1 MDFPGE
7 KLVIKLWETVAEKGI
22 GGLFKPW
29 QMRREGRASINLKRE
44 EMLAIAQAEYDA
56 DRIRRGEIV
65 LESVNSPYFLP
76 TSINSWP
83 NANDDSF
90 GHQYLAQTASNLV
103 ISETVRREAN
113 VTKAL
118 LHAESSLEDDPQTPP
133 DTSVD
138 DDWLFRWRDSASQ
151 VSSEE
156 LQYLWGKLLAGEVKS
171 PGTYSLRTL
180 EFIRNLSQQEA
191 EAISTL
197 SPFVLGDNLI
207 FREAK
212 ELLEE
217 AGVDFGFLLNMQ
229 QLGILSGVEAVGV
242 EITWKSLNTSRYER
256 AVTSNSMVLV
266 MTADDPNHT
275 ISLPIYQVSAIG
287 RQVIGLGKF
296 EPNIKYL
303 RKVGEHLKSQ
313 GVKVELAQYVE
324 VSPNKGRCFNSQQL

>member
-29 QMRREGRASINLKRE
+29 QMRREGRASIDLKRE
-44 EMLAIAQAEYDA
+44 EMLVIAQAECDA
-56 DRIRRGEIV
+56 ERIRRGEIV
-65 LESVNSPYFLP
+65 LESGNSSYFLP
-76 TSINSWP
+76 PSIDSWP
-83 NANDDSF
+83 NATDDSF
-90 GHQYLAQTASNLV
+90 GHQHLAQAASNLV
-103 ISETVRREAN
+103 IAETVRREAN

-133 DTSVD
+133 DASVD

-197 SPFVLGDNLI
+197 SQFVLGDRLI

-217 AGVDFGFLLNMQ
+217 AEVNFEFLLNMQ
-229 QLGILSGVEAVGV
+229 QLGILSGVEVLGFSF
-242 EITWKSLNTSRYER
+242 TLKSQDTSKY
-256 AVTSNSMVLV
+256 VQVLKSHSMVLV

-275 ISLPIYQVSAIG
+275 VSLPIYQISAIG
-287 RQVIGLGKF
+287 QQVIGLGKF
-296 EPNIKYL
+296 EPNIEYL

-313 GVKVELAQYVE
+313 GVKVELAQCVD
-324 VSPNKGRCFNSQQL
+324 VSPSQIRYFNAQQL